1 MRYRDPHTDLDSGR
15 KISWVTKQAGVFS
28 PLTSSMGN
36 AAHMRLA
43 TPRPTG
49 KIPGM
54 GGQAK
59 NPFNA
64 MQKVKAPKEPSIPKM
79 ASSKGGY
86 IKEIDDPS
94 FGMRKPKN
102 MEEMYGVEP
111 EFKSRKERNEHK
123 KKVVRS
129 ELHDARLYSNIAGAL
144 SSRKARVARHKRLK
158 KYKHDSKLDAMREGF
173 FPTGEKT
180 AGYSHAY
187 YMANRQKIK
196 LRNKRYRMANR
207 AKIKMARKRYQ
218 RELKAGSRRKAT
230 RIRSGTQ
237 YLSYGGF

>member
-1 MRYRDPHTDLDSGR
+1 MKYRDPHTDLDSGR
-15 KISWVTKQAGVFS
+15 KIAWVTKQAGVFS

-59 NPFNA
+59 NPFNS
-64 MQKVKAPKEPSIPKM
+64 MQKVKAPKEPSM
-79 ASSKGGY
+79 
-86 IKEIDDPS
+86 PS
-94 FGMRKPKN
+94 M
-102 MEEMYGVEP
+102 
-111 EFKSRKERNEHK
+111 
-123 KKVVRS
+123 
-129 ELHDARLYSNIAGAL
+129 
-144 SSRKARVARHKRLK
+144 
-158 KYKHDSKLDAMREGF
+158 
-173 FPTGEKT
+173 KT
-180 AGYSHAY
+180 AGYSHDY
-187 YMANRQKIK
+187 YMKNRQKIK

-207 AKIKMARKRYQ
+207 AKLKMARKRYQ